1 MIQLALYKNRRTLY
15 NKGIFLWQK
24 LWGHSI
30 DSQVVHVEIVID
42 GYYYSS
48 TTTGGIRKSKKN
60 SINLEFWDFVSIK
73 TTKDE
78 EDCIKEWF
86 ESRMNCG
93 YDWKGIVL
101 SQTLPLQVH
110 NPKRYFCSEACHAAL
125 ARAGLV
131 HRLKPSQWYSP
142 ARLAQLV
149 RGIGQ

>member
-24 LWGHSI
+24 LWGHGI
-30 DSQVVHVEIVID
+30 YAQVVHVEIVID

-48 TTTGGIRKSKKN
+48 TTTGGIRKKA
-60 SINLEFWDFVSIK
+60 INPSPYLWEFITIDVSE
-73 TTKDE
+73 DE
-78 EDCIKEWF
+78 KEDIKEWF
-86 ESRMNCG
+86 NARIGSG
-93 YDWKGIVL
+93 YDWMGIFL
-101 SQTLPLQVH
+101 SQIIPIAIH
-110 NPKRYFCSEACHAAL
+110 DPKKYFCSEACHAAL

-149 RGIGQ
+149 RSIGQ